1 MHSRDCRT
9 STAGSGADEPIAVAA
24 IAATAATAGSTKA
37 TT

>member
-9 STAGSGADEPIAVAA
+9 STAGSGADEPIAVTV
-24 IAATAATAGSTKA
+24 TAATAGSTKA

>member
-9 STAGSGADEPIAVAA
+9 STAGSDADEPIAVAVN
-24 IAATAATAGSTKA
+24 AATAGSTKA